1 MPGMPPRKQTPLI
14 QETPQ
19 VPPEPVISPEETF
32 TFKAKHVY
40 AVLVVLAFAIG
51 ILLGYVVWG
60 RAPAAPIVMQ
70 VPVTAPPAAALPVT
84 TPTLENVKYSIS
96 TDGFPS
102 LGPTDAPITIV
113 EFSDFQCPYCT
124 QWQEQT
130 FQPLMAAYPDKIH
143 FVYRNYPLVQIHPN
157 AFRGAEAALCAND
170 QNAFW
175 KYHDK
180 LFSEN
185 AQMNNQTGATLPVD
199 TYVQWAADIGLDA
212 TSFQTCLTT
221 EKFKAQVQA
230 DLDYAN
236 SLPTENGEPAVGGT
250 PTFFINGQ
258 RVVGAYPLAYFQ
270 QVIDAQLAAKP

>member
-1 MPGMPPRKQTPLI
+1 MPPRKKTPVF
-14 QETPQ
+14 EE
-19 VPPEPVISPEETF
+19 VPPQPAISEDETF

-40 AVLVVLAFAIG
+40 AVLVVFAFAIG
-51 ILLGYVVWG
+51 ILLGYIVWG
-60 RAPAAPIVMQ
+60 RAPATPAIQHVLVTPQPAPQ
-70 VPVTAPPAAALPVT
+70 QPAV
-84 TPTLENVKYSIS
+84 TPTVEHVKYSIP
-96 TDGFPS
+96 TDGFPT

-130 FQPLMAAYPDKIH
+130 FQPLLAAYPGKIR
-143 FVYRNYPLVQIHPN
+143 FVYRNYPLTSIHQN

-180 LFSEN
+180 LFSEKS
-185 AQMNNQTGATLPVD
+185 QMNNQTGAVLPVD
-199 TYVQWAADIGLDA
+199 TFVQWATDLGLNA
-212 TSFQTCLTT
+212 TTFQTCLST
-221 EKFKAQVQA
+221 EKFKQA
-230 DLDYAN
+230 LQDDISFAD

-250 PTFFINGQ
+250 PTFFINGT

-270 QVIDAQLAAKP
+270 QVIDAQLTPKP